1 METRLKLNTTTAE
14 YKKFIKEFNE
24 LKTTTTPLIE
34 SLHLAQ
40 DCFGYIP
47 YELQQL
53 ISDELKVSMSELY
66 GVITFYKKFK
76 LEPTAKNTIYIC
88 MGTACYI
95 KDATAILNKLE
106 KILKVKAGES
116 TEDKKFFIDTTRCVG
131 SCGNAPVML
140 INSKVYKNVKIDEL
154 ESILNSY

>member
-1 METRLKLNTTTAE
+1 METTLKLNKTTNE
-14 YKKFIKEFNE
+14 YKRFIKEFNV

-34 SLHLAQ
+34 LLHLSQ

-47 YELQQL
+47 YEIQKL
-53 ISDELKVSMSELY
+53 ISDELEVSMSEIY

-76 LEPTAKNTIYIC
+76 LKPTAKNIIYIC

-95 KDATAILNKLE
+95 KEASEILTSLE
-106 KILKVKAGES
+106 KILKVKSGES
-116 TEDKKFFIDTTRCVG
+116 TKDKKFFIDNTRCVG

-140 INSKVYKNVKIDEL
+140 INSKVYKNVVVSEL
-154 ESILNSY
+154 ENILNSY

>member
-1 METRLKLNTTTAE
+1 METRLKINTTTEE
-14 YKKFIKEFNE
+14 YKNFIKEFNK
-24 LKTTTTPLIE
+24 LKLTTTPLIE

-47 YELQQL
+47 YQIQEL
-53 ISDELKVSMSELY
+53 ISDELKVSMSEIF

-76 LEPTAKNTIYIC
+76 LQPTAKNTIYIC

-95 KDATAILNKLE
+95 KEATEILTKLE
-106 KILKVKAGES
+106 KVLGVKSGES
-116 TEDKKFFIDTTRCVG
+116 TKDKKFFIDTTRCVG

-140 INSKVYKNVKIDEL
+140 INSTVYKNVKISEL